1 MNIEPGIYY
10 DISNED
16 YHAAE
21 GISSSQVKGA
31 VKRSLLHM
39 KLGKGHTM
47 AQATAD
53 QGSAVHA
60 GVLEPEKNLVDCIDV
75 AARRGAAWTEPSA
88 RSREQGHIPLPA
100 ADYLRY
106 QYSCKA
112 LLDDEYIG
120 PILKDVRRVTEA
132 SIFARHPRTGILL
145 KARPDLYIQERSLMV
160 DVKTTTN
167 AVPKD
172 WTRAFYDFQ
181 YDLQAYYY
189 QMVGRIA
196 GVNCNNF
203 AFAVVEKDA
212 PYATHLFR
220 VTPEVLA
227 RAETIVERCLDE
239 MLADWNNPKP
249 KTGWPAFTD
258 IYLPNWLKSKNI
270 GET

>member
-1 MNIEPGIYY
+1 MTIEPGIYY
-10 DISNED
+10 DISNEA
-16 YHAAE
+16 YHASDGVSA
-21 GISSSQVKGA
+21 SQIKAA

-39 KLGKGHTM
+39 KMGKGHAM

-60 GVLEPEKNLVDCIDV
+60 GVLEPEKDLVDCIDV
-75 AARRGAAWTEPSA
+75 TARRGDAWKTPSEK
-88 RSREQGHIPLPA
+88 SRAKGNIPLPV
-100 ADYLRY
+100 ADYERY
-106 QYSCKA
+106 QFSCKA
-112 LLDDEYIG
+112 LFDDEYIG
-120 PILKDVRRVTEA
+120 PILTDERRVTEA
-132 SIFARHPRTGILL
+132 SIFAVHPRTGILL
-145 KARPDLYIQERSLMV
+145 KARPDLFIQERSLLV

-167 AVPKD
+167 AKPKD
-172 WTRAFYDFQ
+172 WIKAFYDFQ

-189 QMVGRIA
+189 QLVARLA

-220 VTPEVLA
+220 VTPEVMG

-249 KTGWPAFTD
+249 STGWPAFTD